1 MAANT
6 YPKNHRQDKQLIVEG
21 KNDLLVIA
29 EFMEQAGVLWL
40 TNNPPVHIVDSS
52 GKPNLP
58 THTKGILKSDLWENL
73 GIVVDADHDPQA
85 AWQSSRNLCAVFFP
99 DIPQRIPDEG
109 CWIGE
114 NNGKKLGIWIMPG
127 NKREGMLEDFLVD
140 CMIHPDNSQRLWDF
154 AKSSTTDARDHHG
167 ATYSENHSSKARV
180 HCWLAWQEEPGN
192 QLHQQIKGKRFNP
205 EHGSGP
211 QFVKWFQELFNPEMN
226 PQV

>member
-85 AWQSSRNLCAVFFP
+85 AWQSSRNLCAVFF
-99 DIPQRIPDEG
+99 RIYLKESQMRVVGLVKITVKNWVSGLCP
-109 CWIGE
+109 
-114 NNGKKLGIWIMPG
+114 GI
-127 NKREGMLEDFLVD
+127 KEKE
-140 CMIHPDNSQRLWDF
+140 C
-154 AKSSTTDARDHHG
+154 
-167 ATYSENHSSKARV
+167 SKIFWSIA
-180 HCWLAWQEEPGN
+180 
-192 QLHQQIKGKRFNP
+192 
-205 EHGSGP
+205 
-211 QFVKWFQELFNPEMN
+211 
-226 PQV
+226 